1 MGVGTMFRKV
11 AAGLTKTRD
20 SVFGKVQS
28 LIRSRS
34 TIDDDLLET
43 IEEVL
48 LSGDVGVSTSG
59 RLMENIQARVK
70 SEGYQTTEE
79 LQQLLQDEVARILEN
94 GLQPPL
100 EESVRGKKP
109 YVVMVV
115 GVNGAGKTTT
125 LGKLAY
131 RLRQNGL
138 RVIIGAADT
147 FRAAAREQLE
157 IWTQRA
163 GAEVVQQAQGAD
175 PASVAYDALSSA
187 LGKSA
192 DVVLIDTAGR
202 LHTKVNLMEE
212 LKKIRRVLEK
222 KLEGAPHE
230 VLLVLDAGTGQN
242 GLQQVRQFSDAVGV
256 SGIVLTK
263 LDGTAKGGIALA
275 IANDLR
281 IPVRYIG
288 VGEQLDDL
296 QPFDARAFVRALFG
310 DVSMETEEN

>member
-1 MGVGTMFRKV
+1 MGVGDMFRKV
-11 AAGLTKTRD
+11 ASGLTKTRD

-59 RLMENIQARVK
+59 RLMENIKARVK

-79 LQQLLQDEVARILEN
+79 LQKLLQDEVARIFEN

-100 EESVRGKKP
+100 EESVRSKKP

-131 RLRQNGL
+131 RLRQSGL
-138 RVIIGAADT
+138 SVIIGAADT

-187 LGKSA
+187 LGKEA

-212 LKKIRRVLEK
+212 LKKIRRVLDK
-222 KLEGAPHE
+222 KLPGAPHE

-275 IANDLR
+275 IANDLK

-296 QPFDARAFVRALFG
+296 QPFDARAFVQALFA
-310 DVSMETEEN
+310 DASMETGED

>member
-1 MGVGTMFRKV
+1 MGVGNMFRKV

-59 RLMENIQARVK
+59 RLMENIKARVK

-79 LQQLLQDEVARILEN
+79 LQQLLQDEVARLLEN
-94 GLQPPL
+94 GQPPL
-100 EESVRGKKP
+100 EESVSGKKP

-131 RLRQNGL
+131 RLGQNGL
-138 RVIIGAADT
+138 RVIIGSADT
-147 FRAAAREQLE
+147 FRAAAKEQLE

-163 GAEVVQQAQGAD
+163 GAEVVQQSQGAD

-187 LGKSA
+187 IGKGA

-222 KLEGAPHE
+222 KLPGAPHE

-275 IANDLR
+275 IANDLKV
-281 IPVRYIG
+281 PVRYIG

-296 QPFDARAFVRALFG
+296 QPFDSRSFVQALFAG
-310 DVSMETEEN
+310 ASMESGEN

>member
-1 MGVGTMFRKV
+1 MGVGNMFRKV
-11 AAGLTKTRD
+11 TAGLTKTRD
-20 SVFGKVQS
+20 SVFGRVQS

-43 IEEVL
+43 IEEVF

-59 RLMENIQARVK
+59 RLMENIKARVK
-70 SEGYQTTEE
+70 SEGYQTSAE
-79 LQQLLQDEVARILEN
+79 LQQLLQDEVTRILEN
-94 GLQPPL
+94 GAQPPL
-100 EESVRGKKP
+100 EESILGKKP

-175 PASVAYDALSSA
+175 PASVAFDALSSA
-187 LGKSA
+187 IGKGA

-222 KLEGAPHE
+222 KLQGAPHE

-263 LDGTAKGGIALA
+263 LDGTAKGGVTLA
-275 IANDLR
+275 IANDLK

-296 QPFDARAFVRALFG
+296 QPFDARAFAEALFA
-310 DVSMETEEN
+310 DASMEPGEN